1 MMNTSEITGIQK
13 AAVLLL
19 TIDDDLSKEI
29 IKDLDEDEI
38 RLIGQE
44 IVKLNNI
51 SETVV
56 KTVHDEFTKKIGE
69 NKINIIDGENQFK
82 TLIQKSF
89 GDEKAKILCESME
102 YKKDG
107 VPGAYLRTC
116 EPRQLAG
123 MIRNEH
129 PQTIAIVLS
138 MLPPAN
144 VCDIMALLPK
154 NVHEEIIIR
163 IANMEKVDSKTLLEI
178 EEIIKEQS
186 SNTVSAKE
194 SRVGGVETVAGIL
207 NQIDTDLGK
216 TLLDNI
222 EESDPELADK
232 IRQLMFTFE
241 DISKID
247 DRGFQILLKEL
258 SSDEISLALK
268 GASDAMKQRIF
279 ANMSERAAAM
289 LKEDLEAM
297 GPVKLSD
304 VQQAQTKIALI
315 AKKLGDEGKIAISRG
330 DEKFL

>member
-1 MMNTSEITGIQK
+1 MTGIQK

-44 IVKLNNI
+44 ILKFNNI
-51 SETVV
+51 SETIV
-56 KTVHDEFTKKIGE
+56 KKVHDEFTNKISE
-69 NKINIIDGENQFK
+69 NTINIIDGENQFK
-82 TLIQKSF
+82 TLIRKSF

-102 YKKDG
+102 YKKGG
-107 VPGAYLRTC
+107 VPGTYLRTC
-116 EPRQLAG
+116 EPRMLAG
-123 MIRNEH
+123 IIRNEH

-154 NVHEEIIIR
+154 DVHEEIIIR
-163 IANMEKVDSKTLLEI
+163 IANMEKVDSETLLEI

-186 SNTVSAKE
+186 SNTLSAKE
-194 SRVGGVETVAGIL
+194 SKVGGVETVAGIL
-207 NQIDTDLGK
+207 NQIDADLGK
-216 TLLDNI
+216 TLLENI

-241 DISKID
+241 DILKID
-247 DRGFQILLKEL
+247 DRGFQTLLKEL

-268 GASDAMKQRIF
+268 GASDTMKQRIF

-304 VQQAQTKIALI
+304 VQQAQTKIAMI
-315 AKKLGDEGKIAISRG
+315 AKKLGDEGKIVISRG
-330 DEKFL
+330 EEKFL